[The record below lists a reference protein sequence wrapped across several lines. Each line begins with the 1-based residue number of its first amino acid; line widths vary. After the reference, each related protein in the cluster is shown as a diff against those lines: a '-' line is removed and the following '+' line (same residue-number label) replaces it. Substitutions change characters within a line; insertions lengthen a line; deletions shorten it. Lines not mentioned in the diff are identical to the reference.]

1 MQTRVLLLAQS
12 YEPLEVIS
20 WKRAFSLLTLGK
32 IEVLEE
38 YDDRVRTVSLVFKVP
53 AVVRLLNAFRR
64 RNKIVKFSRINIY
77 ARDGFRCQ
85 YCGNKARIEELTYD
99 HVVPRAQG
107 GKTSWTN
114 IVACCYSCNRRKGNR
129 TPAQAGMKLRS
140 KPVQPQWVP
149 AMTIRIS
156 TRSVPDA
163 WTDYLY
169 WTGTLHSE

>member
-1 MQTRVLLLAQS
+1 LQTRVLLLAQS

-99 HVVPRAQG
+99 HVVPRSRG
-107 GKTSWTN
+107 GETSWTN
-114 IVACCYSCNRRKGNR
+114 IVTACHACNYQKGAR
-129 TPAQAGMKLRS
+129 TPEEARMHLR
-140 KPVQPQWVP
+140 KRPVRPRWVP
-149 AMTIRIS
+149 AVAIRVS

-163 WTDYLY
+163 WRDYLY
-169 WTGTLHSE
+169 WTTGLE